1 MKRLFKMLAA
11 VVALT
16 GLAAVLLALAPL
28 PAMPETGVR
37 SDVLLRNIRLLA
49 VERGEMTGPR
59 DILVREGLIVRI
71 APAGQLDTAGDTLEI
86 DGTGKY
92 AIPGLWDMHTH
103 STKLSAQYLHPLF
116 LANGVTGVREM
127 WGCMSEPDSYIAC
140 QEERVGWNQDL
151 DRGGASTPRYVQH
164 SSFQINGGN
173 EVPESYPDFFRV
185 RNGDEA
191 KALAGYYA
199 DAGTDFLK
207 IYSELS
213 PEAYRNLAGEARAHG
228 LTMAGHRPLRVSLPE
243 LIAAGQRSVEHP
255 RLFLLECY
263 RGAGDFRALDDPLA
277 AFDMDLRRKLVRE
290 HDTEACARLMASMAS
305 AETAWVPTLQ
315 VLAMGARADDAGF
328 RNDPRLKY
336 VPWSIRE
343 GMWMPDADRA
353 ASNSRLAGHERTYQE
368 LYQLAQRNLL
378 DAHQAGVELL
388 VGTDAGDTY
397 IFPGFSVHDELR
409 DFVEAGV
416 SAGDTLRIATLG
428 AATFS
433 GLDQQYGSIE
443 EGKAADILL
452 LNDNPLVDI
461 EATRSIYGLLFNGQF
476 FNRAALDQL
485 LSFAEQ
491 QSNGVRFNLKLL
503 WSLFNSPVVR
513 VQLAD

>member
-1 MKRLFKMLAA
+1 MKRLFKILAT
-11 VVALT
+11 VVVLT
-16 GLAAVLLALAPL
+16 GLALGALALAPL
-28 PAMPETGVR
+28 PAMPQTGIH
-37 SDVLLRNIRLLA
+37 SDVLLRNVRLLA
-49 VERGEMTGPR
+49 VEPGEMTGPR

-71 APAGQLDTAGDTLEI
+71 APAGQPVLASNTLEI
-86 DGTGKY
+86 DGTDKY

-103 STKLSAQYLHPLF
+103 STKLSPQYLHPLF

-140 QEERVGWNQDL
+140 QEERVSWNRNLAQ
-151 DRGGASTPRYVQH
+151 GGASSPRYVQH

-173 EVPESYPDFFRV
+173 EVPQGYPDFFRV
-185 RNGDEA
+185 RNGDDA
-191 KALAGYYA
+191 KELAGYYA
-199 DAGTDFLK
+199 NAGTDFLK

-213 PEAYRNLAGEARAHG
+213 PEAYSNLAGEARVQG
-228 LTMAGHRPLRVSLPE
+228 LLMAGHRPLGVSLPE

-263 RGAGDFRALDDPLA
+263 RGASDFRGLNDPLA
-277 AFDMDLRRKLVRE
+277 TFNMDLRQKLLKE
-290 HDTEACARLMASMAS
+290 HDTDTCSRLMASMAS
-305 AETAWVPTLQ
+305 AKIAWVPTLQ
-315 VLAMGARADDAGF
+315 VLAMSARAQNAGF

-336 VPWSIRE
+336 IPWPIRE
-343 GMWMPDADRA
+343 GMWMPDADNA
-353 ASNSRLAGHERTYQE
+353 ARNSRLAGHAKTYEQ
-368 LYQLAQRNLL
+368 LYQLAQRNLV

-409 DFVEAGV
+409 EFVEAGI
-416 SAGDTLRIATLG
+416 SAADTLRLATLG

-443 EGKAADILL
+443 EGKAADIVL
-452 LNDNPLVDI
+452 LNDNPLDNI
-461 EATRSIYGLLFNGQF
+461 EATQNIYGLLFNGQF

-491 QSNGVRFNLKLL
+491 QSNGVQFNLRLL
-503 WSLFNSPVVR
+503 WSLVSSPIVR

>member
-1 MKRLFKMLAA
+1 MKRLLKMLAT
-11 VVALT
+11 VVVLMVV
-16 GLAAVLLALAPL
+16 GVAVLAIAAL
-28 PAMPETGVR
+28 PAMPETGIH
-37 SDVLLRNIRLLA
+37 SNILLRNIRLLE

-59 DILVREGLIVRI
+59 DVLVREGLIVRI
-71 APAGQLDTAGDTLEI
+71 TPAGQLAPASDMLEI

-151 DRGGASTPRYVQH
+151 DEGGASTPRYVQH

-185 RNGDEA
+185 RNGDDA
-191 KALAGYYA
+191 KELAAHYA
-199 DAGTDFLK
+199 NAGTDFLK

-213 PEAYRNLAGEARAHG
+213 PEAYRSLAIEARAYG
-228 LTMAGHRPLRVSLPE
+228 LSMAGHRPLRVSLPE

-263 RGAGDFRALDDPLA
+263 GGAIDFRALPDPLA
-277 AFDMDLRRKLVRE
+277 AFNMDLRRKLVQE
-290 HDTEACARLMASMAS
+290 HDTDTCARLMASMAS
-305 AETAWVPTLQ
+305 AKTAWVPTMQ
-315 VLAMGARADDAGF
+315 VLAMSARADDAGF
-328 RNDPRLKY
+328 RKDPRLKY
-336 VPWSIRE
+336 IPWPIRE
-343 GMWMPDADRA
+343 GMWMPDADNA
-353 ASNSRLAGHERTYQE
+353 VSKSRLAGHAKTYEQ
-368 LYQLAQRNLL
+368 LYRLAQRNLV

-409 DFVEAGV
+409 EFVEAGI
-416 SAGDTLRIATLG
+416 STADTLRLATLG

-433 GLDQQYGSIE
+433 GLAHQYGSIE

-452 LNDNPLVDI
+452 LSDNPLDNI
-461 EATRSIYGLLFNGQF
+461 EATQSIYGLLFNGRF
-476 FNRAALDQL
+476 FNRAALDEL

-491 QSNGVRFNLKLL
+491 QSNGVQFNIKLL
-503 WSLFNSPVVR
+503 WSLVSSPIVR
-513 VQLAD
+513 VQFAD

>member
-1 MKRLFKMLAA
+1 MKRIVKILATGVVLTGIA
-11 VVALT
+11 VAVL
-16 GLAAVLLALAPL
+16 GLAAL
-28 PAMPETGVR
+28 PAMPEPGIHG
-37 SDVLLRNIRLLA
+37 DVLLRNVRLMD
-49 VERGEMTGPR
+49 VKRGEMTAPR
-59 DILVREGLIVRI
+59 DVLVREGLIVSI
-71 APAGQLDTAGDTLEI
+71 ARAGQLALSNETLEI

-116 LANGVTGVREM
+116 LANGVTGVRDM

-140 QEERVGWNQDL
+140 QEERVSWNQDL
-151 DRGGASTPRYVQH
+151 AQGAASNPRYVQH

-185 RNGDEA
+185 GNGDDARE
-191 KALAGYYA
+191 LADYYA
-199 DAGTDFLK
+199 STGVDFLK

-213 PEAYRNLAGEARAHG
+213 PEAYRDLAGEARAHG
-228 LTMAGHRPLRVSLPE
+228 LFMAGHRPLGVSLPE

-263 RGAGDFRALDDPLA
+263 RGAREFRALHDPLA
-277 AFDMDLRRKLVRE
+277 AFNMDLRRKLVQE
-290 HDTEACARLMASMAS
+290 HDTDTCVRLMASMAS
-305 AETAWVPTLQ
+305 AKTAWVPTLQ
-315 VLAMGARADDAGF
+315 VLAMSARAHDPGF

-336 VPWSIRE
+336 IPWPIRE
-343 GMWMPDADRA
+343 GMWMPDADNA
-353 ASNSRLAGHERTYQE
+353 ARRSRLPGHVKTYEQ

-378 DAHQAGVELL
+378 HAHQAGVELL

-397 IFPGFSVHDELR
+397 IFPGFAVHDELR
-409 DFVEAGV
+409 EFVEAGV
-416 SAGDTLRIATLG
+416 SAADTLRLATLG

-433 GLDQQYGSIE
+433 GLDHQYGSIE

-452 LNDNPLVDI
+452 LDDNPLDNI

-476 FNRAALDQL
+476 FDRAALDEL

-491 QSNGVRFNLKLL
+491 QSNGIQFNLKLL
-503 WSLFNSPVVR
+503 WSLVSSPIVR
-513 VQLAD
+513 VQFAD

>member
-1 MKRLFKMLAA
+1 MRLLFKILAT
-11 VVALT
+11 VVVLT
-16 GLAAVLLALAPL
+16 GLALAILALAPL
-28 PAMPETGVR
+28 PTMPETGIHSNVM
-37 SDVLLRNIRLLA
+37 LRNIRILV
-49 VERGEMTGPR
+49 VESGEMTEPR
-59 DILVREGLIVRI
+59 DVLVSEGLIVRI
-71 APAGQLDTAGDTLEI
+71 MPVGQLAAASDVLEI

-140 QEERVGWNQDL
+140 QKERVSWNQRL
-151 DRGGASTPRYVQH
+151 AQGGASTPRYVQH

-173 EVPESYPDFFRV
+173 EVPEGYPDFFRV
-185 RNGDEA
+185 RNAGDA
-191 KALAGYYA
+191 KELAAYYA
-199 DAGTDFLK
+199 GAGTDFLK

-213 PEAYRNLAGEARAHG
+213 PEAYRSLAGEARAQG
-228 LTMAGHRPLRVSLPE
+228 LAMAGHRPLGVSLPE

-263 RGAGDFRALDDPLA
+263 RGASDFRALHDPLA
-277 AFDMDLRRKLVRE
+277 AFDMDLRRKLVEE
-290 HDTEACARLMASMAS
+290 HDTDACARLMASMAR
-305 AETAWVPTLQ
+305 AQTAWVPTLQ
-315 VLAMGARADDAGF
+315 VLAMSARASDAGF

-336 VPWSIRE
+336 IPWSIRA
-343 GMWMPDADRA
+343 GMWMPDADNA
-353 ASNSRLAGHERTYQE
+353 ARKSRQAGHAQTYDQ
-368 LYQLAQRNLL
+368 LYELAQGNLV

-397 IFPGFSVHDELR
+397 IFPGFSVHDELKE
-409 DFVEAGV
+409 FVEAGI
-416 SAGDTLRIATLG
+416 SAGDTLRLATLG

-433 GLDQQYGSIE
+433 GLDHQFGSIV

-452 LNDNPLVDI
+452 LNDNPLDNI
-461 EATRSIYGLLFNGQF
+461 EATRSIYGLLFNGRF

-485 LSFAEQ
+485 LRFAEQ
-491 QSNGVRFNLKLL
+491 QSNSVQFNLKLL
-503 WSLFNSPVVR
+503 WSLFSSPIVR

>member
-1 MKRLFKMLAA
+1 MKPLFNMLAT
-11 VVALT
+11 VVVLT
-16 GLAAVLLALAPL
+16 GLAAAVLVLAPL
-28 PAMPETGVR
+28 PAMPETGVH
-37 SDVLLRNIRLLA
+37 SNVLLRNIRLLA

-59 DILVREGLIVRI
+59 DVLVRAGLIVRI
-71 APAGQLDTAGDTLEI
+71 SAAGQLKAASDMLEI

-140 QEERVGWNQDL
+140 QEERVSWNEDL
-151 DRGGASTPRYVQH
+151 DEGGASTPRYLQH

-173 EVPESYPDFFRV
+173 EVPDNYPDFFRV
-185 RNGDEA
+185 RNDDDARE
-191 KALAGYYA
+191 LAAYYA
-199 DAGTDFLK
+199 NAGADFLK

-213 PEAYRNLAGEARAHG
+213 PEAYRKLAGEARAHG
-228 LTMAGHRPLRVSLPE
+228 LSMAGHRPLGVSLPE

-255 RLFLLECY
+255 RLFLMECY
-263 RGAGDFRALDDPLA
+263 RGASEFRALDDPLA
-277 AFDMDLRRKLVRE
+277 AYNMDLRRKLVQE
-290 HDTEACARLMASMAS
+290 HDTDRCARLMASMAS

-315 VLAMGARADDAGF
+315 VLAMSARAGEAVF

-336 VPWSIRE
+336 IPWPIRE
-343 GMWMPDADRA
+343 GMWMPDADNA
-353 ASNSRLAGHERTYQE
+353 ATKSALAGHANTYEQ
-368 LYQLAQRNLL
+368 LYRLAQRNLV

-409 DFVEAGV
+409 EFVEAGI
-416 SAGDTLRIATLG
+416 SAADTLRMATLG

-433 GLDQQYGSIE
+433 GLDHQYGSIE
-443 EGKAADILL
+443 EGKAADILV
-452 LNDNPLVDI
+452 LNENPLDNI
-461 EATRSIYGLLFNGQF
+461 EATRGIHSLLFNGQF
-476 FNRAALDQL
+476 FNRAALDEL

-491 QSNGVRFNLKLL
+491 QSNGVQFNLKLV
-503 WSLFNSPVVR
+503 WSMVSSPIVR
-513 VQLAD
+513 VQFAD